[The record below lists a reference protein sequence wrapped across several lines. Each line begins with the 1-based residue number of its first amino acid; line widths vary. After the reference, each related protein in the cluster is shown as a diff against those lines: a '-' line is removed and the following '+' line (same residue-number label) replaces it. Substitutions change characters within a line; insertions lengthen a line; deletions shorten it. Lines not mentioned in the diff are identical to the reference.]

1 MIAWQDN
8 YRTQRSKDENSPNV
22 NGIRVSSRWFIHDEA
37 ASQRTKVDR
46 VDERIRLDHVCSH
59 VFFASERF
67 SLAVGL
73 FFGVAAVPLMARY
86 SIRKTFRDPAN
97 ANMFV
102 PRDYELTETS
112 LSATTEIGTTRMSW
126 SSFTQVVELP
136 TVIVMQ
142 ETKLSA
148 VMIGTGQLTK
158 MQLQELRQLLRLHF
172 PDAKLGEGIG

>member
-1 MIAWQDN
+1 MRIHQTLTESEYRAGGLYMMKQQAKEPKWIVLMIGF
-8 YRTQRSKDENSPNV
+8 V
-22 NGIRVSSRWFIHDEA
+22 LIMFA
-37 ASQRTKVDR
+37 AMF
-46 VDERIRLDHVCSH
+46 
-59 VFFASERF
+59 FFASERF

-112 LSATTEIGTTRMSW
+112 LSATTEFGTTRMSW